1 MLRKWDDLPDF
12 MRVLEIRPYY
22 DILDKKRWQL
32 VLKRG
37 LDFFVALI
45 LLIVL
50 FVPMLII
57 ALFIKLDSPG
67 TIFYRQ
73 ERVTTYGE
81 HFRIHKFR
89 TMVDNADQMGTGVTI
104 ANDKRITSFGNKL
117 RRLRLDEL
125 PQIFDV
131 LQGTMSFV
139 GTRPESVKYVDQYR
153 PEYYATLLMPAGITS
168 EASIRYKDEDK
179 LLSGAEDVDKTYIK
193 KVLPEKMQ
201 WNLESI
207 RCFCVLDDIK
217 TMFRTVLTVFGKDA
231 QHYV

>member
-12 MRVLEIRPYY
+12 MRVPEIRPYY

-104 ANDKRITSFGNKL
+104 VND
-117 RRLRLDEL
+117 
-125 PQIFDV
+125 
-131 LQGTMSFV
+131 
-139 GTRPESVKYVDQYR
+139 
-153 PEYYATLLMPAGITS
+153 
-168 EASIRYKDEDK
+168 
-179 LLSGAEDVDKTYIK
+179 
-193 KVLPEKMQ
+193 
-201 WNLESI
+201 
-207 RCFCVLDDIK
+207 
-217 TMFRTVLTVFGKDA
+217 
-231 QHYV
+231 

>member
-12 MRVLEIRPYY
+12 MRVPEIRPYY

-193 KVLPEKMQ
+193 KVLPEKCNGI
-201 WNLESI
+201 WNQ
-207 RCFCVLDDIK
+207 FV
-217 TMFRTVLTVFGKDA
+217 VF
-231 QHYV
+231 VFWTI

>member
-12 MRVLEIRPYY
+12 MRVPEIRPYY

-104 ANDKRITSFGNKL
+104 VNDKRITSFGNKL

-168 EASIRYKDEDK
+168 EASIRYKDEDR

-193 KVLPEKMQ
+193 RVLPEKMQ
-201 WNLESI
+201 WNLELI